1 MKIIYEFDPYEDR
14 DELELF
20 QKAASNA
27 YKLNEIEDYIRRF
40 KHDER
45 ETIPIEE
52 LKEHIYN
59 ILNDE

>member
-14 DELELF
+14 DELDFF

-52 LKEHIYN
+52 LKEHIYS
-59 ILNDE
+59 ILKNE